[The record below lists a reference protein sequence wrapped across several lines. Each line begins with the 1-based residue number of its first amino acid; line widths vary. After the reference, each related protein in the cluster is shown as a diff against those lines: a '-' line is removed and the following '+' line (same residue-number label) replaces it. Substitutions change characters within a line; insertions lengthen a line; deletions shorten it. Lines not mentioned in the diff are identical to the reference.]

1 MKTINIMTNE
11 EIYKLASEITEK
23 EFNNV
28 LFNFNE
34 KELELFN
41 ILVKLGDTKEVAF
54 FSVISEKYENKK
66 AIQIQD

>member
-1 MKTINIMTNE
+1 MKTE

-41 ILVKLGDTKEVAF
+41 CLVQLGDTKEVALF
-54 FSVISEKYENKK
+54 TIISEKYENKK

>member
-1 MKTINIMTNE
+1 MTNE

-41 ILVKLGDTKEVAF
+41 ILVKLGDSKEVAL

>member
-1 MKTINIMTNE
+1 MTTE

-28 LFNFNE
+28 FNKFTAKEVECFNS
-34 KELELFN
+34 
-41 ILVKLGDTKEVAF
+41 LVKLGDAKEVALF
-54 FSVISEKYENKK
+54 TVISEKYENKK

>member
-1 MKTINIMTNE
+1 MNAE

-28 LFNFNE
+28 LFNFN
-34 KELELFN
+34 KSELELFN
-41 ILVKLGDTKEVAF
+41 SLVELGDTKEVALF
-54 FSVISEKYENKK
+54 TVISEKYENKK

>member
-1 MKTINIMTNE
+1 MKTE
-11 EIYKLASEITEK
+11 EIYKLASEITEQ

-41 ILVKLGDTKEVAF
+41 CLVQLGDTKEVALF
-54 FSVISEKYENKK
+54 TVISEKYENKK

>member
-1 MKTINIMTNE
+1 MKTE

-28 LFNFNE
+28 LFNFNK

-41 ILVKLGDTKEVAF
+41 SLVKLGDTKEVALF
-54 FSVISEKYENKK
+54 TVISEKYENKK
-66 AIQIQD
+66 SIQIQD

>member
-1 MKTINIMTNE
+1 MNA

-28 LFNFNE
+28 LFNFN
-34 KELELFN
+34 KIELELFN
-41 ILVKLGDTKEVAF
+41 SLVKLGDTKEVALF
-54 FSVISEKYENKK
+54 TVISEKYENKK

>member
-1 MKTINIMTNE
+1 MKTE

-28 LFNFNE
+28 LFKFN
-34 KELELFN
+34 KTELELFN
-41 ILVKLGDTKEVAF
+41 CLVQLGDTKEVALF
-54 FSVISEKYENKK
+54 TVISEKYENKK